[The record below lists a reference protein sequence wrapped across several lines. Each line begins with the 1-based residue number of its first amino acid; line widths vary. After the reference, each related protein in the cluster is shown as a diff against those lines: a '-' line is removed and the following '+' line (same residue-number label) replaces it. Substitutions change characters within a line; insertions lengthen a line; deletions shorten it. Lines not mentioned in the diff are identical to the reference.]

1 MLQARCFQASI
12 HVYMKPEKS
21 LRTRAMEILSRR
33 EISRAELKRKLAP
46 YADGEEEIEKVLAEF
61 AERQWQSDARYAEA
75 YVHSKS
81 RQHGALRLKQA
92 LLAKGVADELIQPL
106 LPAPDAERQAAIAVL
121 RKNSNN
127 RPPIWPVSKSRCVFS
142 LIAAS
147 IWKLSMPPSKAIGQ
161 KRRKNDASKP
171 RSPTTKQAV

>member
-46 YADGEEEIEKVLAEF
+46 HADSEEEIEKVLAEF

-92 LLAKGVADELIQPL
+92 LLAKGVSGELIQPL
-106 LPAPDAERQAAIAVL
+106 LPALDAERQAAIAVL
-121 RKNSNN
+121 RKKFKQPAADLAGKQKQM
-127 RPPIWPVSKSRCVFS
+127 RFS